1 MDSLING
8 IFSISDENTFQS
20 CAMEVYNYQSHH
32 NPVYKKF
39 IEQLNRAKPR
49 NIYEIPFLPISF
61 YKTHEV
67 RCFHNEI
74 DIQFRSSGTGGQ
86 RSNHFVESLALY
98 ERSFETCYRSQIG
111 NPEDQII
118 IALLPNYLEQD
129 ASSLI
134 YMVDFLIK
142 KSNTDLSGYYLNDY
156 SKIIEVYNQ
165 AKINEKKVVIFGVSY
180 ALLDLA
186 ENKLNLSQAII
197 IETGGM
203 KGKRK
208 EITKEQ
214 LHKKLTS
221 GFNVSFI
228 ASEYGMSEL
237 LSQCYSDKNGLFTNP
252 PWMKVLIRDT
262 YDPLSYINQGKT
274 GGINII
280 DLANVYSCSFIS
292 TQDLGKSVENKFQ
305 LMGRYD
311 NSDIRGCNLLIE

>member
-1 MDSLING
+1 MN
-8 IFSISDENTFQS
+8 
-20 CAMEVYNYQSHH
+20 
-32 NPVYKKF
+32 
-39 IEQLNRAKPR
+39 
-49 NIYEIPFLPISF
+49 PFLTKIRDKHALW
-61 YKTHEV
+61 YKGIVFTIV
-67 RCFHNEI
+67 
-74 DIQFRSSGTGGQ
+74 
-86 RSNHFVESLALY
+86 VL
-98 ERSFETCYRSQIG
+98 TCTV
-111 NPEDQII
+111 
-118 IALLPNYLEQD
+118 LLPKHTYIEPKNNLVGDVWLDED
-129 ASSLI
+129 LI
-134 YMVDFLIK
+134 APFDFLIK

-156 SKIIEVYNQ
+156 SKIKEVYNQ

-186 ENKLNLSQAII
+186 ENKLSLSQAII

-221 GFNVSFI
+221 GFNVSLI

-237 LSQCYSDKNGLFTNP
+237 LSQCYSDKNGLFITP